1 MNIILTVI
9 CRSSATLPM
18 LDTITTEL
26 YPTEIRTLSIGI
38 AQTVKLFSAFLS
50 AKIYVDLVNLI
61 GLPGMCILYSVI
73 CLTVIIWGAIK
84 IPDNRGKSLAKL
96 EDDLQKNTQVAMKIA
111 FGVLNSVATENPDSN
126 NQKVEHQKKSN
137 DNHGFGNV
145 AYTSTHELKY
155 LTTTL
160 YRYYAKIVGLAILG
174 LLKSVYC
181 SALK

>member
-111 FGVLNSVATENPDSN
+111 FGVLNSVVTENTDSN
-126 NQKVEHQKKSN
+126 SQKVEYMKKSN
-137 DNHGFGNV
+137 DNHGFEGDEKPDHMRKISRSSRNV
-145 AYTSTHELKY
+145 S
-155 LTTTL
+155 
-160 YRYYAKIVGLAILG
+160 
-174 LLKSVYC
+174 
-181 SALK
+181 